1 MDQGKKV
8 LVLGAGNF
16 GTCLAQHLAQLG
28 HQVTLWA
35 RSASVVSEIN
45 QSRRNPKYL
54 TQFELHPSISAR
66 GNLSKDLLRK
76 QQVIVSAIPTQYT
89 RDSLESLVGNLS
101 PDCLLITAAKGIENK
116 TLAFPRAIM
125 SQVLGESWKP
135 KIVVL
140 SGPSFA
146 IEVMQALPTGI
157 SLASQTP
164 GPAVQAQSIFHA
176 PFFRAYTSE
185 DPIGLELAGA
195 LKNIIAIASGACIG
209 LGYQSNSLAALLTR
223 GLAEI
228 TRLGVAMG
236 ANPLT
241 FNGLGGVGDLF
252 LTCTSEKSRNY
263 STGQRLA
270 KGQGLK
276 DIVETMGSVAE
287 GIATTKAA
295 HELARSKGVETPII
309 DEVYQVLYADK
320 PIAEAVQ
327 DLLTREAG
335 PEISLPVQRD

>member
-125 SQVLGESWKP
+125 SQVLGE
-135 KIVVL
+135 
-140 SGPSFA
+140 A
-146 IEVMQALPTGI
+146 
-157 SLASQTP
+157 
-164 GPAVQAQSIFHA
+164 
-176 PFFRAYTSE
+176 
-185 DPIGLELAGA
+185 
-195 LKNIIAIASGACIG
+195 
-209 LGYQSNSLAALLTR
+209 
-223 GLAEI
+223 
-228 TRLGVAMG
+228 
-236 ANPLT
+236 
-241 FNGLGGVGDLF
+241 
-252 LTCTSEKSRNY
+252 
-263 STGQRLA
+263 
-270 KGQGLK
+270 
-276 DIVETMGSVAE
+276 
-287 GIATTKAA
+287 
-295 HELARSKGVETPII
+295 
-309 DEVYQVLYADK
+309 
-320 PIAEAVQ
+320 
-327 DLLTREAG
+327 
-335 PEISLPVQRD
+335 